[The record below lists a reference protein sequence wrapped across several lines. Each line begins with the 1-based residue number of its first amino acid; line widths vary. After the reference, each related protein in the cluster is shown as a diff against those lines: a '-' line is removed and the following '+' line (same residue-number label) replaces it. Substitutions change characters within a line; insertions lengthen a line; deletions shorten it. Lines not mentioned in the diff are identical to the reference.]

1 MVLLVLLANISIYK
15 DNCINEHTMTDSFVD
30 SLIVFNLKFL
40 LDSFCD
46 SPATASLNK
55 LLME

>member
-1 MVLLVLLANISIYK
+1 MI
-15 DNCINEHTMTDSFVD
+15 DSFVD

-46 SPATASLNK
+46 SPATGTLRAKKRISYSNNQEDRKTSHQKSLA
-55 LLME
+55 